1 MKLVE
6 TKDGTIVEVF
16 VKPNQPKFKVTLES
30 EEVIVSSTQEPVKN
44 KVNKEIIKEL
54 SKLFRSQVELASGAA
69 SKEKKFMVEALSKT
83 EVERILRES
92 QRDRLRQK
100 P

>member
-16 VKPNQPKFKVTLES
+16 VKPNQPKFKVTLEG
-30 EEVIVSSTQEPVKN
+30 EEVIVFSTQEPVKN

-54 SKLFRSQVELASGAA
+54 SRLFHSQVKLASGAT
-69 SKEKKFMVEALSKT
+69 SKEKKFMVEALGKAD
-83 EVERILRES
+83 VERILGENHSR
-92 QRDRLRQK
+92 
-100 P
+100 